1 MPDGASLLRWF
12 AMSVAVSLLSC
23 ALPARRA
30 MRVPTAAALS
40 YE

>member
-1 MPDGASLLRWF
+1 VMVSI
-12 AMSVAVSLLSC
+12 VAC
-23 ALPARRA
+23 GWPALRA